1 MRKIEWTDEEVEIL
15 VKMYRD
21 SFARDISPLVNKTI
35 YAIYRKAKELGLKSS
50 DEKLQRCGRMV
61 NEHPKA
67 IASRFQKGHSYGKG
81 RKMTEGQYAKC
92 KATMFKKGQIPP
104 NLRAVG
110 SERVNV
116 DGYIEVKV
124 QGSRKWKLKHR
135 VVWENANGPIPKGYN
150 VQFKDKNKQNTDLDN
165 LYLIS
170 RSEQMKKENSIH
182 ARYPEELRAV
192 IAKKV
197 AIKRYI
203 TMQNKKKN
211 EQSKSRV
218 TEGASV

>member
-1 MRKIEWTDEEVEIL
+1 MRKIEWTNEEVDIL
-15 VKMYRD
+15 VRMYAN
-21 SFARDISPLVNKTI
+21 SFASEIAPLVNKSI
-35 YAIYRKAKELGLKSS
+35 YAIYRKAVALGLKSS
-50 DEKLQRCGRMV
+50 DEKLRRCGKMV
-61 NEHPKA
+61 NEHPKS
-67 IASRFQKGHSYGKG
+67 IACRFQKGHSYGKG
-81 RKMTEGQYAKC
+81 RKMTESQYAKC
-92 KATMFKKGQIPP
+92 KATMFKKGLTPP
-104 NLRAVG
+104 NLRPVG

-116 DGYIEVKV
+116 DGYVEIKV
-124 QGSRKWKLKHR
+124 EGSRKWKLKHR
-135 VVWENANGPIPKGYN
+135 VVWEEANGPIPKGYN
-150 VQFKDKNKQNTDLDN
+150 IQFKDKNKQNVSLDN

-170 RSEQMKKENSIH
+170 RGEQLRTENSIH